1 MSNKNRLRGVGSQY
15 SQPSIIITNS
25 RDIVKPRITDSV
37 VVKRI
42 NQFFRSRLQLFYVNS
57 HGGNEPRPF
66 FGIGPYTW
74 YSTTQGH
81 SNLKGYVSFD
91 LSELTR
97 NVGYGSSVDPPALV
111 WIDSC
116 RSAGG
121 TLDGGIGA
129 DDYAFAS
136 AVFKSGS
143 LGYGVFVGWNGK
155 CLMYGALAPPQDCW
169 TFWRRQ
175 FWIEITSGRNFG
187 TAFSRTNTLTQNRGC
202 GGIPREWRPEIRSRM
217 YGAPHSSL

>member
-1 MSNKNRLRGVGSQY
+1 MSKE
-15 SQPSIIITNS
+15 SIS
-25 RDIVKPRITDSV
+25 
-37 VVKRI
+37 
-42 NQFFRSRLQLFYVNS
+42 FFRSRLQLFYVNS

-74 YSTTQGH
+74 YSTTRGH
-81 SNLKGYVSFD
+81 SDLRGRVSFD

-121 TLDGGIGA
+121 TPDGGIGA

-143 LGYGVFVGWNGK
+143 LEYGVFVGWNGSS
-155 CLMYGALAPPQDCW
+155 LMYGALAPPEDCW

-175 FWIEITSGRNFG
+175 FWINNE
-187 TAFSRTNTLTQNRGC
+187 RTKL
-202 GGIPREWRPEIRSRM
+202 W
-217 YGAPHSSL
+217 YSLFKCEHVHPKSWLRADSP

>member
-1 MSNKNRLRGVGSQY
+1 M
-15 SQPSIIITNS
+15 
-25 RDIVKPRITDSV
+25 
-37 VVKRI
+37 
-42 NQFFRSRLQLFYVNS
+42 NS

-74 YSTTQGH
+74 YSTTRGH
-81 SNLKGYVSFD
+81 SDLRGRVSFD

-121 TLDGGIGA
+121 TPDGGIGA

-143 LGYGVFVGWNGK
+143 LEYGVFVGWNGSS
-155 CLMYGALAPPQDCW
+155 LMYGALAPPEDCW

-187 TAFSRTNTLTQNRGC
+187 TAFSNANTFTRNRGC
-202 GGIPREWRPEIRSRM
+202 GQIPREERPERRSRM
-217 YGAPHSSL
+217 HGALHSSL